1 MFGGGESGRGLAG
14 ALSHA
19 GPGWRNPPSEEIAG
33 LLRSVRRIAVVG
45 LSSKPSRPSNG
56 VAAYLQSH
64 GYEIVPINPN
74 ETETLGIKAFGA
86 LDDIPGRIDLVNIF
100 RRAEYAPEVVA
111 EAIKIGARAVWMQE
125 RVVSEEA
132 FEIGRKAGLIMV
144 MDLCM
149 LKAHGQLL

>member
-1 MFGGGESGRGLAG
+1 M
-14 ALSHA
+14 
-19 GPGWRNPPSEEIAG
+19 
-33 LLRSVRRIAVVG
+33 VV
-45 LSSKPSRPSNG
+45 
-56 VAAYLQSH
+56 
-64 GYEIVPINPN
+64 
-74 ETETLGIKAFGA
+74 
-86 LDDIPGRIDLVNIF
+86 
-100 RRAEYAPEVVA
+100 